1 MTQNK
6 PTAAQLIGA
15 VKAFLEHEIKP
26 ELRGHKAFNLMVAL
40 KSLDIVQ
47 RELEL
52 GPAFAA
58 AERGRLVAILGH
70 DGSLADLN
78 AEFARRL
85 RDRELGIDDPGVA
98 QHLRA
103 TTLEKLAIDQ
113 PQYSGY
119 AQARARHTR

>member
-1 MTQNK
+1 MAQNK

-26 ELRGHKAFNLMVAL
+26 ELRGHEAFNLMVAL

-70 DGSLADLN
+70 DGRLADLN

-119 AQARARHTR
+119 AQARARDTR